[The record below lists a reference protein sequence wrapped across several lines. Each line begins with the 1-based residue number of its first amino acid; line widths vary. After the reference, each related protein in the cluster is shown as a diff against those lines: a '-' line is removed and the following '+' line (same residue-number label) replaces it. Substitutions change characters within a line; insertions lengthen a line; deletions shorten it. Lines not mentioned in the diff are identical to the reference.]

1 MAQKITVG
9 DINFAALA
17 RCAQK
22 PDLDEPGEALFWN
35 DPYIAQQMLKAHL
48 DPNTD
53 AASRKPETI
62 DRCMAWMVDQLQ
74 LKSGACFLDLGC
86 GPGLYTI
93 RLARRGLKV
102 TGIDFSLN
110 SLDYARLQARQE
122 NLSIDYIL
130 QDYLTL
136 DYDSVFDAACLI
148 YFDLGVFSK
157 ANRVKLLPK
166 IARALKPGG
175 HFVFDVVSEHYS
187 LKTQE
192 EMNWEVC
199 PSGGFWRPGAHLVLS
214 QDFSY
219 PEEMTHLDRYLVIDE
234 SGSLVAYH
242 VWEHYFTVEILRSE
256 LEQAGFSEVA
266 LWSDLTGTP
275 YDERAGSIGV
285 IARK

>member
-1 MAQKITVG
+1 MADKIPIG
-9 DINFAALA
+9 IINFPALA
-17 RCAQK
+17 QCAQK

-62 DRCMAWMVDQLQ
+62 ERSVAWMVDQMQ
-74 LKSGACFLDLGC
+74 LKRGSCFLDLGC

-93 RLARRGLKV
+93 QLARGGLKV

-130 QDYLTL
+130 QDYLNL
-136 DYDSVFDAACLI
+136 DYDGVFDVACLI

-157 ANRVKLLPK
+157 ANREKLLPK

-199 PSGGFWRPGAHLVLS
+199 PSGGFWRSGVHLVLS
-214 QDFSY
+214 QDFYY

-242 VWEHYFTVEILRSE
+242 VWEHYFTVGMLRSE
-256 LEQAGFSEVA
+256 LERAGFSEVA

-285 IARK
+285 IAKK